1 MLLMIFFQ
9 FQNRKNVRI
18 LTVENGEI
26 VHSKVEINME
36 LMSIVELISSRLQLP
51 VVYRQRKY

>member
-9 FQNRKNVRI
+9 FQDRKNVRI

-26 VHSKVEINME
+26 VHSEVEINIE
-36 LMSIVELISSRLQLP
+36 LMSMVELISSRLHLP
-51 VVYRQRKY
+51 EVYRQRKY